1 MQAEEHKAAHL
12 WPQRFYL
19 GFAADAV
26 DVWCRIISRRAGHV
40 RQDGDVLT
48 KRRNALPL
56 RALLRFSPTAMHQDC
71 LVCMPQQHACW
82 LRIGE

>member
-1 MQAEEHKAAHL
+1 MQAEEREAAHL
-12 WPQRFYL
+12 RPQRFYL

-26 DVWCRIISRRAGHV
+26 GIWCRIISRRAGHV

-48 KRRNALPL
+48 KRCNALPL

-71 LVCMPQQHACW
+71 LVRMPQRHACW
-82 LRIGE
+82 LSIG